1 MNLFKDILLLFA
13 LGAGLGFFF
22 FGGLWWTVRRL
33 DRSGRPALLMAAS
46 FLIRTGV
53 ILGALSFGAGGDW
66 RRLAAFL
73 LGFLGVR
80 FLTVRTV
87 RRRSAPG

>member
-1 MNLFKDILLLFA
+1 MSLFKDMLLLVA
-13 LGAGLGFFF
+13 LGTGLGFFF

-33 DRSGRPALLMAAS
+33 DGTGRPALLMAAS
-46 FLIRTGV
+46 FLVRSGV
-53 ILGALSFGAGGDW
+53 VLGVLFFTAGGDW

-80 FLTVRTV
+80 LLTVRTV
-87 RRRSAPG
+87 RRRAAPG

>member
-1 MNLFKDILLLFA
+1 MSLFKEILLLFA

-33 DRSGRPALLMAAS
+33 DGTGRPALVMTAS
-46 FLIRTGV
+46 FLVRTAVVLGV
-53 ILGALSFGAGGDW
+53 LFFAAGGDW

-87 RRRSAPG
+87 RRRASPG